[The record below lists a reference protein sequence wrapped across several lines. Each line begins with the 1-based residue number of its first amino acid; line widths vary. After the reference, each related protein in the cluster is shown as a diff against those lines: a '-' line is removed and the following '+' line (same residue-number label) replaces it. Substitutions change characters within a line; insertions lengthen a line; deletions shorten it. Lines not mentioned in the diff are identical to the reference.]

1 MQDLV
6 LLSGD
11 APSYVECSSPHV
23 KTQGK
28 LFKKMLFRFGEFAH
42 PGNPAYK
49 IKVDQKFYEDLKRN
63 FDNGVCPIVQ
73 VPLADSENRHSEAPD
88 RNIGRAV
95 DLTADEEGIYAYLD
109 IRKHAEDMGSTILG
123 ASAKV
128 ALNYVDT
135 RNNTR
140 VGPTLLHVAATNR
153 PYLVDLKE
161 YESVSLSTTD
171 DTTNE
176 EILLLTDGEVPDSV
190 EEISMTQEELI
201 NELLTLGVDV
211 AAGQRALSE
220 VEGFVALSSVLGEDA
235 AVTPEAV
242 ASTIVD
248 LTASIASRDEQI
260 AAQEDTIQKLTA
272 EVQTINLSAA
282 TAEVEGLIKAGRI
295 LPAWKDDMIELSL
308 TDRDRFNIFLL
319 PEDKVDVGEVG
330 FSHTQDPHDEAPE
343 VTAQAEGSRIANL
356 ANSTK

>member
-6 LLSGD
+6 LISGD
-11 APSYVECSSPHV
+11 TPSFVECSNSHV

-42 PGNPAYK
+42 PNNPAYK
-49 IKVDQKFYEDLKRN
+49 VKVDRKFYEDLKRN

-73 VPLADSENRHSEAPD
+73 VPLADADNRHSEAPD
-88 RNIGRAV
+88 RNLGQAV

-128 ALNYVDT
+128 SLNYIDT
-135 RNNTR
+135 RTSQK

-153 PYLVDLKE
+153 PYLVDLKD
-161 YESVSLSTTD
+161 YEPVALSNSD
-171 DTTNE
+171 DTIDEN
-176 EILLLTDGEVPDSV
+176 ILLLTDGELTNSV

-201 NELLTLGVDV
+201 SELLTLGIDV
-211 AAGQRALSE
+211 AAGQKALAD
-220 VEGFVALSSVLGEDA
+220 VESFVALSSVLGEDVVA
-235 AVTPEAV
+235 TPEVV

-248 LTASIASRDEQI
+248 LTASVASRDETI
-260 AAQEDTIQKLTA
+260 AAQETRIQEMTA
-272 EVQTINLSAA
+272 EMQTINLTAA
-282 TAEVEGLIKAGRI
+282 TAEVETLITAGRI

-308 TDRDRFNIFLL
+308 TDRARFEKFLL
-319 PEDKVDVGEVG
+319 PEDMSGLGEIG
-330 FSHTQDPHDEAPE
+330 FSNNQDPHEEDPAEA
-343 VTAQAEGSRIANL
+343 AKAAGARLANL
-356 ANSTK
+356 TK